1 MFRPALCRPAIPLL
15 TVLLLAAVALSA
27 CSRRSKSPDYAR
39 IDDKAIQAATAPV
52 NILNRDLRKKVAADI
67 ASAERLPDG
76 RLNVRV
82 NLRNSTTKPLNVEA
96 RTVFK
101 DIHGLGTGDS
111 TEWKALFFAPQQIQ
125 TFGATSR
132 DETAQRFTVEVRKP

>member
-1 MFRPALCRPAIPLL
+1 MFRLPVPRRVSLLMATLAL
-15 TVLLLAAVALSA
+15 VAVATVA
-27 CSRRSKSPDYAR
+27 CRSKSPDYAR
-39 IDDKAIQAATAPV
+39 IDDAAIRAATAPV
-52 NILNRDLRKKVAADI
+52 NILNRDLRSKVAADI

-111 TEWKALFFAPQQIQ
+111 TEWKALYFAPQQIQ
-125 TFGATSR
+125 TFGTTSR